1 MKISKLQ
8 ITHFRGIQEATLFF
22 KDHTLLVG
30 KNNIGKSTICEAL
43 DLVLGPDRLNRMDAI
58 DEYDFYNGDYYYEE
72 GEAPKQIHIEVILTD
87 ISIEMQ
93 GVFRNH
99 MEFWHQKRQEI
110 LDQGEIEATDEEFV
124 EMCLRL
130 QFIGQYDRDEDEF
143 SAKTYFSHSP
153 DEDEGEFR
161 EVPKRRKRE
170 IGFLY
175 LRALRT
181 GRRALSLERGTLLD
195 ILLRI
200 GEIRPKFWE
209 KTRTRLEELAPPLE
223 ESIGVL
229 RKVLD
234 NLELRIGQYIPLP
247 NDEKASTLHVSQ
259 LTRDHLRSTLSFF
272 MKSSGEQKPVPF
284 QRLGTG
290 TLSTMVFAMLSA
302 IAELKKENIIFAM
315 EEPEIAVPPHTQRR
329 IIEYLLEQTTQAF
342 VTSHSPYVIEMF
354 DPENIKILK
363 KEEGS
368 KVTGVDITY
377 AGLKPK
383 NYRRKIRHS
392 IAEVILGNAVI
403 VGEGLTELEVLSAA
417 AKILE
422 QDRDNFPF
430 DLSGVTIFEAEGDG
444 NITDWGK
451 FFKSIG
457 LSTFAF
463 FDKMQRSADQI
474 QELNEAFDFYKEIDH
489 KAIEKLLA
497 DEVPV
502 SIQWAFLQELKE
514 NGEIANGPHL
524 PEMQPDDV
532 TVGKLLDEALRQKKG
547 ERRSASLVEKCTM
560 EELPI
565 TIKTFLE
572 EIYRKFKQ
580 PEEVPLM
587 EFEEEGNGATEPDEE

>member
-200 GEIRPKFWE
+200 GEIRPNF
-209 KTRTRLEELAPPLE
+209 
-223 ESIGVL
+223 G
-229 RKVLD
+229 RKQGPDL
-234 NLELRIGQYIPLP
+234 
-247 NDEKASTLHVSQ
+247 
-259 LTRDHLRSTLSFF
+259 
-272 MKSSGEQKPVPF
+272 KS
-284 QRLGTG
+284 
-290 TLSTMVFAMLSA
+290 
-302 IAELKKENIIFAM
+302 
-315 EEPEIAVPPHTQRR
+315 
-329 IIEYLLEQTTQAF
+329 
-342 VTSHSPYVIEMF
+342 
-354 DPENIKILK
+354 
-363 KEEGS
+363 
-368 KVTGVDITY
+368 
-377 AGLKPK
+377 
-383 NYRRKIRHS
+383 
-392 IAEVILGNAVI
+392 
-403 VGEGLTELEVLSAA
+403 
-417 AKILE
+417 
-422 QDRDNFPF
+422 
-430 DLSGVTIFEAEGDG
+430 
-444 NITDWGK
+444 
-451 FFKSIG
+451 
-457 LSTFAF
+457 
-463 FDKMQRSADQI
+463 
-474 QELNEAFDFYKEIDH
+474 
-489 KAIEKLLA
+489 
-497 DEVPV
+497 
-502 SIQWAFLQELKE
+502 
-514 NGEIANGPHL
+514 
-524 PEMQPDDV
+524 
-532 TVGKLLDEALRQKKG
+532 
-547 ERRSASLVEKCTM
+547 
-560 EELPI
+560 
-565 TIKTFLE
+565 
-572 EIYRKFKQ
+572 
-580 PEEVPLM
+580 
-587 EFEEEGNGATEPDEE
+587 